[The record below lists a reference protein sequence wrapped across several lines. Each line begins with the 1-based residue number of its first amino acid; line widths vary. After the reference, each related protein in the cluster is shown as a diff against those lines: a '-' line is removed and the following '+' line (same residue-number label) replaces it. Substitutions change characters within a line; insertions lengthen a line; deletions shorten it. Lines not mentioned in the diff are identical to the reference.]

1 MRMPMVIIVPND
13 QIAKVRARIAS
24 PSKPFPKPFPQW
36 HSYCRLILD
45 KPQTNKSIPDAVV
58 IDVGGHV
65 IGCQSDIRQNAETQS
80 PELNY
85 SKPSVPLDLMIFWYA
100 KKLSLRRR
108 S

>member
-1 MRMPMVIIVPND
+1 MHEGAPNAIVAN
-13 QIAKVRARIAS
+13 AGGRV
-24 PSKPFPKPFPQW
+24 
-36 HSYCRLILD
+36 
-45 KPQTNKSIPDAVV
+45 
-58 IDVGGHV
+58 VGGRSGV
-65 IGCQSDIRQNAETQS
+65 RQNAGTQS